1 MRHWKRIATG
11 FSRVIVD
18 ASHEKKPQEF
28 SVSITFIKLE
38 QEEEEEEKKDYIYME
53 LLTRAAL
60 RCADELHLFIRT
72 TEALTA
78 STETMFWTEMF
89 RRSSRVSTGDMP
101 KMNLAPPVRSD
112 ARDAT
117 RNQTA
122 RHHAGPQDEVMPGSR
137 C

>member
-1 MRHWKRIATG
+1 MRHWKCIATG

-38 QEEEEEEKKDYIYME
+38 QEEEEEEKKRITFIWS

-117 RNQTA
+117 RKSNRSTP
-122 RHHAGPQDEVMPGSR
+122 RRSSG
-137 C
+137 